1 MSPGTEVEALQANFK
16 WLTSS
21 DNRARAHCMMPA
33 HTVSYHDLYFKLT
46 CDYAAA
52 AIPVAGGPDVMLQ
65 MQSTRCSGVSAR
77 AGLAGS
83 VAAGSS
89 AAAAQKLGDQ
99 AQFPERP
106 KKR

>member
-1 MSPGTEVEALQANFK
+1 
-16 WLTSS
+16 
-21 DNRARAHCMMPA
+21 MMPA

-77 AGLAGS
+77 AGLRLAGS
-83 VAAGSS
+83 VAAAGSS
-89 AAAAQKLGDQ
+89 AAAQ
-99 AQFPERP
+99 AWRSGFPERP
-106 KKR
+106 KKIVKKSGGADDRATTFFITTLNLFQGF